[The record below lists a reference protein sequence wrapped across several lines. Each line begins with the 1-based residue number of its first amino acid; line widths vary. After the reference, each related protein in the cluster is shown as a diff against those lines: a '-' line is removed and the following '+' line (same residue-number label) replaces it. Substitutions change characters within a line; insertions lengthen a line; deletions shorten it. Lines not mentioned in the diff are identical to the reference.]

1 MRAAH
6 RGFYH
11 SLSLTVK
18 ELGRV
23 SAQVLATGH
32 AVGIQSKQN
41 RLGDSYCLL
50 ERISPRTI

>member
-6 RGFYH
+6 KGFYH

-23 SAQVLATGH
+23 SARVLATGH